1 MVVVVTSVSA
11 SAGGSE
17 WMVPLVPDPK
27 TASRATARA
36 QHVASQDF
44 TLRGQVEV
52 PGLCNTYSWPADC
65 HDTWTATAQGD
76 WV

>member
-1 MVVVVTSVSA
+1 MA
-11 SAGGSE
+11 
-17 WMVPLVPDPK
+17 VPLVPDPK

-44 TLRGQVEV
+44 TLRGQVKV
-52 PGLCNTYSWPADC
+52 AGLCNIDSWSNDC
-65 HDTWTATAQGD
+65 RDKWAATAQGD